1 MEKKKWSDLWL
12 AYDMVTEL
20 GGKRSLTIE
29 GFDSGNRVIK
39 SAIAELNSGLKGL
52 VGIELVTAEAFEKA
66 ANEKISFVKETS
78 VPKEGYEVSGTD
90 GEVIIKAGD
99 ENGIL
104 YGVFALLRNLA
115 MGQRLES
122 VNEKSSPS
130 NPIRMMNHWDDMD
143 GKIERG

>member
-78 VPKEGYEVSGTD
+78 VPKAGPLD
-90 GEVIIKAGD
+90 GSLV
-99 ENGIL
+99 
-104 YGVFALLRNLA
+104 Y
-115 MGQRLES
+115 
-122 VNEKSSPS
+122 
-130 NPIRMMNHWDDMD
+130 
-143 GKIERG
+143 